1 MPKQIVFVVS
11 ALGQD
16 IFWDGASGI
25 TTDIYA
31 AQTYANFANAEAAA
45 VVASQGDLGLQVG
58 SLGIE
63 IRTIVFTT

>member
-31 AQTYANFANAEAAA
+31 AQTYENFANAESGA
-45 VVASQGDLGLQVG
+45 VVASQGDLGLQAG

>member
-16 IFWDGASGI
+16 IFLDTASGI

-31 AQTYANFANAEAAA
+31 AQTYENFANAESGA
-45 VVASQGDLGLQVG
+45 VIASQGDLGLEVG